1 MWVRKPRVFAGEW
14 GSGGVVSG
22 FVMGSRGW
30 AEAEASATAEGAGSA
45 SDGGR
50 VGGYERV
57 GGMAGTEGTEGAEG
71 AAGTE
76 GAEGTA
82 EAEGAEGTTGAEG
95 FRTGYDYARSAE
107 EKLAWIRRTYGFRE
121 DHQVILNQVHGADVL
136 HGSYGGRFE
145 GFDAAVTSTRNLMLT
160 IRVADCAAVLIWDA
174 RNGVIGALH
183 AGWRGAVEGILPK
196 TMDAMRELGA
206 KARDMRVYV
215 SPAISCERFEV
226 GEEVACRFPERFV
239 DRSIGE
245 RPHVDLKA
253 FLQWECEVAGVPGE
267 QVEVDDCC
275 SMTDTR
281 CESYR
286 RDGVDAGRMI
296 AFLALRGDG
305 GGS

>member
-1 MWVRKPRVFAGEW
+1 MWVRKPRVFEGEW

-45 SDGGR
+45 SDGGH

-57 GGMAGTEGTEGAEG
+57 GGMAGTEGAAEAEG
-71 AAGTE
+71 AAGKTGLE
-76 GAEGTA
+76 VMKGAESFRA
-82 EAEGAEGTTGAEG
+82 TGD
-95 FRTGYDYARSAE
+95 DYARSAE
-107 EKLAWIRRTYGFRE
+107 EKLAWIRCTYGFRE
-121 DHQVILNQVHGADVL
+121 DHQVILNQVHGANVL

-206 KARDMRVYV
+206 QARDMRVYV

-253 FLQWECEVAGVPGE
+253 FLQRECEVAGVPGE
-267 QVEVDDCC
+267 QVEVDGCC

-296 AFLALRGDG
+296 AFLALRGDD

>member
-1 MWVRKPRVFAGEW
+1 RFGIGRDVSFRSVCVEASWSGGCMWVRKPKVFEGEW

-30 AEAEASATAEGAGSA
+30 ATAEADGTAGAGGA
-45 SDGGR
+45 AGAAIAAGAGR
-50 VGGYERV
+50 VDGYERV
-57 GGMAGTEGTEGAEG
+57 GGMEGTAGTAGTAGTES
-71 AAGTE
+71 
-76 GAEGTA
+76 
-82 EAEGAEGTTGAEG
+82 
-95 FRTGYDYARSAE
+95 FRDIGDNDARSAE
-107 EKLAWIRRTYGFRE
+107 EKLAWIRCTYGFRE

-174 RNGVIGALH
+174 RNRVIGALH

-196 TMDAMRELGA
+196 TVDAMRELGA

-245 RPHVDLKA
+245 RPHVDL
-253 FLQWECEVAGVPGE
+253 
-267 QVEVDDCC
+267 
-275 SMTDTR
+275 
-281 CESYR
+281 
-286 RDGVDAGRMI
+286 
-296 AFLALRGDG
+296 
-305 GGS
+305 